1 MRRAA
6 NLETVS
12 GRLVQAIRQD
22 IVAGKLEPG
31 SRLRV
36 DQLSKRY
43 GASHIPV
50 REALL
55 QLVGERLA
63 VIEPHKGAILRAVTP
78 KFVADI
84 HDTRTAIE
92 SLLAQRAAENITD
105 LQCEELHRHRI
116 AYEKTAQSRD
126 MGAMSRANMQF
137 HSFLAKIA
145 DNEEAAHLLDQG
157 WDLVISL
164 RNRFG
169 IGDDRLND
177 IISQHRDIVEAVT
190 ARNAPMAIEAIRIH
204 CQSARDDLLNQMHGP
219 SGISTGIIAG
229 SLERAHIA
237 T

>member
-12 GRLVQAIRQD
+12 GRLVQAMRQD
-22 IVAGKLEPG
+22 IVSGALAPG
-31 SRLRV
+31 ARLRV

-63 VIEPHKGAILRAVTP
+63 VIEPHKGAVLRAVTP

-92 SLLAQRAAENITD
+92 SLLARRAAENITD
-105 LQCEELHRHRI
+105 AQCDELRNYQL
-116 AYEKTAQSRD
+116 AYEAAASTRD
-126 MGAMSRANMQF
+126 FQLMSNANMEF
-137 HSFLAKIA
+137 HSYLAMVA

-164 RNRFG
+164 RKRFG
-169 IGDDRLND
+169 IGDDRVSE
-177 IISQHRDIVEAVT
+177 IIAQHHQIVVAVT
-190 ARNAPMAIEAIRIH
+190 ARDTSAAIEATRLH
-204 CQSARDDLLNQMHGP
+204 CESARDDLLTQMQ
-219 SGISTGIIAG
+219 
-229 SLERAHIA
+229 RAEA
-237 T
+237 DSKPPPALLDVE